1 MFLILWRVSLFGI
14 ANLTDLDNL
23 YVSKVVQDAY
33 VKINEEGRGSCSD
46 YHDVRTVK

>member
-1 MFLILWRVSLFGI
+1 MSLFGI
-14 ANLTDLDNL
+14 ANLTDLDSL
-23 YVSKVVQDAY
+23 YVGKAVQDAY